1 MALPILNT
9 PKYSLV
15 LPSTGKEIEFRPFL
29 MKEQKILMLAQQSD
43 SSKMISKSTMDII
56 KSCTFNAVN
65 EKNPLFDIEYVFL
78 NIRAKSVGE
87 TVNLTMTCPDDKKTK
102 VDVAINLEEIEVQ
115 ITKNHTTDINIGDG
129 IKMIMG
135 YPTIKDIDFSQK
147 EDPDAAFKVIRACVK
162 EIHNGDEISKR
173 SDFSDKELDEF
184 MDSFNNVQFEK
195 TMQFFNT
202 MPKLRH
208 EVVLKNPKTKK
219 SSKVVLEGLDSFF

>member
-208 EVVLKNPKTKK
+208 EAVLKNPKTKK